1 MHSRRDILRT
11 PGSGG
16 PMLSGCASLTHG
28 DSLPKEPQ
36 SPTDWETG
44 DKSFATHGALNDLNN
59 GGVSIPLRKEE
70 QPRTPMTHDTHQ
82 ARAQI
87 SWSEMKPRQKQH
99 QRTMRFLLCTLLL
112 LCVPNMSLAQE
123 PSPTQGEEVH
133 DPDPVAVAILL
144 EERCARCH
152 EPASGDKKAIDD
164 WPDATD
170 LSATLMIDLMVVP
183 GGAIDSDLFL
193 TCDDGDMPPEGE
205 EEPPLSQDEL
215 DLLARWIN
223 NGASLPNPMTLERR
237 RGEMAQAAAALSGAG
252 NEKDSAAE
260 TQPKRHRGAKSWL
273 AFGGRLHIT
282 LLHFPVTLL
291 VLAGLL
297 ALKKGEPGVLL
308 RASIAGAA
316 PFACLASISGWILAS
331 ELSGDMELHRWLGVA
346 CAVLSLGSWWATSKV
361 WKFWRPIVFI
371 TCLVLISAAHGGGDL
386 VHGEDWLR
394 LPL

>member
-1 MHSRRDILRT
+1 MIA
-11 PGSGG
+11 
-16 PMLSGCASLTHG
+16 M
-28 DSLPKEPQ
+28 
-36 SPTDWETG
+36 
-44 DKSFATHGALNDLNN
+44 
-59 GGVSIPLRKEE
+59 
-70 QPRTPMTHDTHQ
+70 THQ
-82 ARAQI
+82 AQVFR
-87 SWSEMKPRQKQH
+87 SEMKPHQKHH
-99 QRTMRFLLCTLLL
+99 QQTMRLLHCLFLLLF
-112 LCVPNMSLAQE
+112 VPNMGLAQE
-123 PSPTQGEEVH
+123 EEAH

-183 GGAIDSDLFL
+183 GGALDSDLFL

-205 EEPPLSQDEL
+205 EEAPLSQDEL

-223 NGASLPNPMTLERR
+223 DGASLPNPVTLDRR
-237 RGEMAQAAAALSGAG
+237 RGEMAQAAAALSGEE
-252 NEKDSAAE
+252 NEKALTAE
-260 TQPKRHRGAKSWL
+260 IQPKSHRGAKSWL

-282 LLHFPVTLL
+282 ILHFPVTLL

-297 ALKKGEPGVLL
+297 AFKKGEPGVLL
-308 RASIAGAA
+308 RASIASAA

-361 WKFWRPIVFI
+361 WKFWRPLVFI

>member
-1 MHSRRDILRT
+1 MHSRRNLLRILA
-11 PGSGG
+11 PNG
-16 PMLSGCASLTHG
+16 PMLRCGTSLSRKT
-28 DSLPKEPQ
+28 SFLKEPQ
-36 SPTDWETG
+36 SPQDWETSHKRLG
-44 DKSFATHGALNDLNN
+44 THGALNDLNS
-59 GGVSIPLRKEE
+59 GGGSIPHGTEE
-70 QPRTPMTHDTHQ
+70 PTRISMTCDTHQ
-82 ARAQI
+82 APAQI
-87 SWSEMKPRQKQH
+87 PCSEMKPHHKRH
-99 QRTMRFLLCTLLL
+99 QRAMRFLLCLFLL

-123 PSPTQGEEVH
+123 PSATEEEEFH

-152 EPASGDKKAIDD
+152 EPASGDQKAIDD

-170 LSATLMIDLMVVP
+170 LSSTLMIDLMVVP

-193 TCDDGDMPPEGE
+193 TCEDGDMPPEGE

-223 NGASLPNPMTLERR
+223 EGASLPNPMTLERR
-237 RGEMAQAAAALSGAG
+237 RGEIAQAAAALSGAG
-252 NEKDSAAE
+252 NENNSAAE

-282 LLHFPVTLL
+282 LLHFPITLL

-297 ALKKGEPGVLL
+297 AFKKGEPGVLL
-308 RASIAGAA
+308 RASLASAA

-361 WKFWRPIVFI
+361 WKFWRPLVFI

-394 LPL
+394 LPR

>member
-1 MHSRRDILRT
+1 MHSRRDILRPLR
-11 PGSGG
+11 PGSN
-16 PMLSGCASLTHG
+16 MLSCCANLNHG
-28 DSLPKEPQ
+28 TSIPKEPR
-36 SPTDWETG
+36 PPKDWKTIA
-44 DKSFATHGALNDLNN
+44 KSFATQGVFNYLYK
-59 GGVSIPLRKEE
+59 GGVRIPPGRVE
-70 QPRTPMTHDTHQ
+70 QPMIAMTRKTQ
-82 ARAQI
+82 FFR
-87 SWSEMKPRQKQH
+87 SEMKPRQKQH
-99 QRTMRFLLCTLLL
+99 QRTMRLLHCLFLLLF
-112 LCVPNMSLAQE
+112 VPNMGLA
-123 PSPTQGEEVH
+123 QGEEVN

-205 EEPPLSQDEL
+205 EEAPLSQDEL

-223 NGASLPNPMTLERR
+223 DGASLPNPVTLERR
-237 RGEMAQAAAALSGAG
+237 RGEMARAAAVLSGAE
-252 NEKDSAAE
+252 NEKALAAE

-297 ALKKGEPGVLL
+297 AFKKGDPGVLL
-308 RASIAGAA
+308 RASIASAA

-361 WKFWRPIVFI
+361 WKFWRPLVFI

>member
-1 MHSRRDILRT
+1 MHSRLDILRPLR
-11 PGSGG
+11 PGGT
-16 PMLSGCASLTHG
+16 MLSSRANLSHG
-28 DSLPKEPQ
+28 TSIPKEPRPPQ
-36 SPTDWETG
+36 DWKTIA
-44 DKSFATHGALNDLNN
+44 KSFATQDVFNYLNK
-59 GGVSIPLRKEE
+59 GGVPIPPGRVE
-70 QPRTPMTHDTHQ
+70 QPMIAMTRKTHQ
-82 ARAQI
+82 AQVCR
-87 SWSEMKPRQKQH
+87 SEMKPRQKHH
-99 QRTMRFLLCTLLL
+99 QRTMRLLHCLFLLLF
-112 LCVPNMSLAQE
+112 VPNMGLAQE
-123 PSPTQGEEVH
+123 EEVH

-183 GGAIDSDLFL
+183 GGAADSDLFL

-205 EEPPLSQDEL
+205 EEAPLSQDEL

-223 NGASLPNPMTLERR
+223 EGASLPNPMTLERR
-237 RGEMAQAAAALSGAG
+237 RGEIARAAAALSGAE
-252 NEKDSAAE
+252 NEKASAAE
-260 TQPKRHRGAKSWL
+260 TQPKSHRGAKSWL

-308 RASIAGAA
+308 RASIASAA

-361 WKFWRPIVFI
+361 WKFWRPLVFI